1 MTDTA
6 KLELPFEIAE
16 YRDRAR
22 RVRERMADRG
32 IDVLFVTSPP
42 NLLYLTGFHSI
53 WYPPRAPLGA
63 VLRAD
68 DDQLLFVD
76 YERHEHLARALAHFD
91 EARFFRY
98 DDAVDTVA
106 ELLKAQAGASGVVG
120 VERWTVTPGAPVM
133 DELIGRLRDAG
144 VSVGDGDWIVDRVR
158 LVKSPAEL
166 VYVER
171 ASSIVDAAYASLPD
185 FVRPGRTELEIAAH
199 LDQVM
204 SELGG
209 ERAAIETMV
218 SAGPQVWAR
227 THSAPATRPV
237 QEGDV
242 MYVDCCGV
250 VERYH
255 VDVCRTFAIVEDN
268 PGAREILDYT
278 SGSVLEVQRGVRTG
292 DPLDVAQKIAEDY
305 VFSRYSRDQ
314 VWWVGGYALGL
325 GLRPNWVG
333 HTYLSNDAWESFT
346 WEPGYLTNYENIV
359 FSREGGFTASY
370 MESLLMT
377 ETGIRVLSKLPRTLT
392 VLPG

>member
-1 MTDTA
+1 MSETR
-6 KLELPFEIAE
+6 KLELPFETAE

-22 RVRERMADRG
+22 RVRERMAERG

-42 NLLYLTGFHSI
+42 NLLYLTGFQSI

-68 DDQLLFVD
+68 DDQLVFVD
-76 YERHEHLARALAHFD
+76 YERHEHLARVLALFD

-98 DDAVDTVA
+98 DDAIDTVA
-106 ELLKAQAGASGVVG
+106 DRSQAGSGGVVG
-120 VERWTVTPGAPVM
+120 VERWSVTPGAPVL
-133 DELIGRLRDAG
+133 DQLCGRLRDAG
-144 VSVGDGDWIVDRVR
+144 VAVSDGDWIVDRVR

-166 VYVER
+166 VYVTR
-171 ASSIVDAAYASLPD
+171 ASEIVDAAYASLPD
-185 FVRPGRTELEIAAH
+185 FVRPGRTELEVAAH
-199 LDQVM
+199 IDQVM

-218 SAGPQVWAR
+218 SAGPEVWAR
-227 THSAPATRPV
+227 THSSPGRRPLE
-237 QEGDV
+237 EGDV
-242 MYVDCCGV
+242 MYVDSCGV

-255 VDVCRTFAIVEDN
+255 VDVCRTFAIGRDS

-278 SGSVLEVQRGVRTG
+278 SGSVLEVQRGVRPG
-292 DPLDVAQKIAEDY
+292 DPLDVAQRIAEEY
-305 VFSRYSRDQ
+305 VFARYSPEQ

-333 HTYLSNDAWESFT
+333 HTYLSNDAWESFS
-346 WEPGYLTNYENIV
+346 WEPGYLTNYENIL

-370 MESLLMT
+370 METLLMA
-377 ETGIRVLSKLPRTLT
+377 EGGIEVLSKLPRTLT
-392 VLPG
+392 VLPV